1 MAEPDSGGAALGR
14 AGYVRP
20 ECARAGHAGA
30 FRQFGVISKRG
41 LVGRCCSTLWGLGP
55 DGQWQNLTPEAPHWA
70 GPTTWDPNAPQPV
83 MQALSDNSGSYPNVD
98 SSDGVVRTLW
108 GLGPDGRWQNLTPE
122 PPVVAGPAT
131 YDPNAPEPI
140 VRTLPAQISLVG
152 VPPEPPA
159 EPPSLENVGPPGDSI
174 VAAGAP
180 LGIAKWALGGAKYP
194 PPPGR
199 PVDGCRF
206 RTSRLLLP
214 RRDRRVS
221 VSRGRGRAS
230 SPCGVPDVPRLM
242 ISRTVTGAGGY
253 STGPWRSATCS
264 W

>member
-1 MAEPDSGGAALGR
+1 MQALSDNSGSYPNVDSSDG
-14 AGYVRP
+14 V
-20 ECARAGHAGA
+20 AR
-30 FRQFGVISKRG
+30 
-41 LVGRCCSTLWGLGP
+41 TLWGLGP

-152 VPPEPPA
+152 A
-159 EPPSLENVGPPGDSI
+159 RAR
-174 VAAGAP
+174 AAGGTA
-180 LGIAKWALGGAKYP
+180 
-194 PPPGR
+194 
-199 PVDGCRF
+199 F
-206 RTSRLLLP
+206 S
-214 RRDRRVS
+214 
-221 VSRGRGRAS
+221 
-230 SPCGVPDVPRLM
+230 
-242 ISRTVTGAGGY
+242 
-253 STGPWRSATCS
+253 
-264 W
+264 